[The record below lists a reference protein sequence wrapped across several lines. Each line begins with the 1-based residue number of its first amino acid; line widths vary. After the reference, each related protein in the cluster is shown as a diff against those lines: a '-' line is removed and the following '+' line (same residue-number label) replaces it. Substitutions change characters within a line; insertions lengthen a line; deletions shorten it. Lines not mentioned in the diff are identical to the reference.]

1 MSDSRKIG
9 RRIALLLI
17 NLDASEVYVPY
28 VTSAQEPFGFGLLAS
43 EPRLKPVNLESCGRR
58 SFACLLLMII
68 LVSLCVSALFLL
80 SSYLKPL
87 DELINPSGDQRFPG
101 RHSGFYLSFFVLL
114 MAYLSYRSVRKWLVR
129 TFQPT
134 GIILSSHGF
143 KICRRAGML
152 KFCSPL
158 IEWERC
164 VSISKSDYACHINI
178 PGVWAPPVRLQAFD
192 VRVSCLNF
200 FQLLSLLPLMLG
212 MQGRLCKG
220 GLILPIRL
228 DCLEGE
234 KERLAIESAFGQV
247 VKLKPENSTGL

>member
-1 MSDSRKIG
+1 M
-9 RRIALLLI
+9 LLI

-43 EPRLKPVNLESCGRR
+43 EPRLKPVHLESCGRR
-58 SFACLLLMII
+58 SF
-68 LVSLCVSALFLL
+68 
-80 SSYLKPL
+80 
-87 DELINPSGDQRFPG
+87 
-101 RHSGFYLSFFVLL
+101 
-114 MAYLSYRSVRKWLVR
+114 
-129 TFQPT
+129 
-134 GIILSSHGF
+134 
-143 KICRRAGML
+143 
-152 KFCSPL
+152 
-158 IEWERC
+158 
-164 VSISKSDYACHINI
+164 ACHINI

-228 DCLEGE
+228 DYLEGE

-247 VKLKPENSTGL
+247 VKLQPENSTGL